1 MMSTLKKVLICLVLI
16 MAVVAITGC
25 KQESPM
31 ERAGEAIEEAAEDT
45 GEAIEDAGE
54 AIEDKMEENKD
65 KKK

>member
-1 MMSTLKKVLICLVLI
+1 MLSKLKKVLICLLLI
-16 MAVVAITGC
+16 MAVVAMTGC

-54 AIEDKMEENKD
+54 AIEDKMEEKKNKN
-65 KKK
+65 K